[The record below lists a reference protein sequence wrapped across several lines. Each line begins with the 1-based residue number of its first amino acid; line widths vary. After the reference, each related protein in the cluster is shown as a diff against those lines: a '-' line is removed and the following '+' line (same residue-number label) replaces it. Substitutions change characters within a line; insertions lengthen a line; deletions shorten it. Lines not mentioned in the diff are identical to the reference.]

1 MAGGVWTVAS
11 FGLRVFNRAHREVSK
26 VVSDKKEYIP
36 SSLATPP
43 TGTPGAQNRGQ
54 YFSYH
59 DGSGQGRSS
68 GMGGTPSLSY
78 GSDLKGR

>member
-1 MAGGVWTVAS
+1 MVA
-11 FGLRVFNRAHREVSK
+11 
-26 VVSDKKEYIP
+26 DKKEYIP

-43 TGTPGAQNRGQ
+43 TERQNRGQ
-54 YFSYH
+54 YFGYH

>member
-1 MAGGVWTVAS
+1 MVA
-11 FGLRVFNRAHREVSK
+11 
-26 VVSDKKEYIP
+26 DKKEYIP

-43 TGTPGAQNRGQ
+43 TGGAQNRGQ

>member
-1 MAGGVWTVAS
+1 LTGGVWTVAS

-26 VVSDKKEYIP
+26 VVADKKEYIP

-43 TGTPGAQNRGQ
+43 TGAQNGGQ
-54 YFSYH
+54 YFGYH
-59 DGSGQGRSS
+59 DGNGQGRSS
-68 GMGGTPSLSY
+68 GMGGTRSLSF

>member
-1 MAGGVWTVAS
+1 MVA
-11 FGLRVFNRAHREVSK
+11 
-26 VVSDKKEYIP
+26 DKKEYIP

-43 TGTPGAQNRGQ
+43 TGGQNQDQNQ

-59 DGSGQGRSS
+59 DGIGQGRSNS
-68 GMGGTPSLSY
+68 MGGRSNLTY

>member
-1 MAGGVWTVAS
+1 VVA
-11 FGLRVFNRAHREVSK
+11 
-26 VVSDKKEYIP
+26 DKKEYIP

-43 TGTPGAQNRGQ
+43 TGGAQNRGQ
-54 YFSYH
+54 YFNYH